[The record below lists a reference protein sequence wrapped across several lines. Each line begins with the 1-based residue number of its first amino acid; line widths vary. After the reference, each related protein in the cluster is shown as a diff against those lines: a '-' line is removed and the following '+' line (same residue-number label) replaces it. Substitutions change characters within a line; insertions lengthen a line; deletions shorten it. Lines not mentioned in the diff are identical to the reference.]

1 MSFFCN
7 VYFICL
13 VFGILWIEPS
23 TAFLSNPGICIFPR
37 PSSKQQLLAG
47 RKLKEFSSELDDLF
61 NDFDDQKFALFHEA
75 KTDSEFLQH
84 LSSLKLLDTTNHLA
98 QLSEI
103 VDTNEE
109 DERDEKDCAGHINI
123 QDMRYV
129 EFEKPF
135 WLFPL
140 NRYVIRNFYP
150 QLLREI
156 FSAPKERVV
165 LMGAPGLGTSRF
177 IFFLLL
183 YFLNAEVKNLVGDVE
198 KLRNVKYIIYHYSSE
213 SFRVFN
219 VETKKAFWSTSFS
232 QFFEVMNRS
241 NIMYVFEPGTTKTHT
256 PVRLEGVPS
265 VCLVSPHLPRI
276 EEYQKD
282 ASIRYMPMWI
292 LDEARLANKVLDKV
306 SDDALKQRF
315 EQVGG
320 VIRPLLHDDES
331 YRKYLERQLSCIQK
345 YDALDAFD
353 HRDPLTITQG
363 HDENVGH
370 FVAHYTVSACN
381 FSELKPR
388 ISTALVGQLLTDL
401 KIESNYDKCTSI
413 IRKWKAGERHMENV
427 EKLFE
432 RVACEA
438 IVGGKRMTTHCY
450 GPLHNNEE
458 SKARDDMVISL
469 LDAEII
475 ESHVQERVPGKM
487 FYPKTQNFPVVEFYA
502 LVNWLLKMAFLGQ
515 CKTGDDAKGMN
526 LRPWWTLTH
535 EKIPNFELFHY
546 VLFAIDADMAK
557 KWNTTVGKLWDADF
571 IKNEA
576 SQLIKA
582 AGETKL
588 VSLCEEFD
596 IPVSVI
602 DGNPTNSRNLLASL
616 IAKKYEALLSKLT
629 YSIKTIDDC
638 DIDGYK

>member
-129 EFEKPF
+129 EFEKPV

-241 NIMYVFEPGTTKTHT
+241 NTMYVFEPGTTKTHT

-292 LDEARLANKVLDKV
+292 LDEARN
-306 SDDALKQRF
+306 
-315 EQVGG
+315 
-320 VIRPLLHDDES
+320 
-331 YRKYLERQLSCIQK
+331 
-345 YDALDAFD
+345 
-353 HRDPLTITQG
+353 
-363 HDENVGH
+363 
-370 FVAHYTVSACN
+370 
-381 FSELKPR
+381 
-388 ISTALVGQLLTDL
+388 
-401 KIESNYDKCTSI
+401 
-413 IRKWKAGERHMENV
+413 M